1 MDVCQQYEMELN
13 LNKNKEFTVSF
24 LKKQPSLLPL
34 TVNDQ
39 LLEAVPTNK
48 LLGVMLTS
56 DLKWNKHDEY
66 ICSKARKRFYAL
78 RMLKRSSVPLSDLHS
93 VYRCFIWPVL
103 EYACPVWHTSLSLP
117 LKDDVGDIQQ
127 RTIRRIYPYLSYSL
141 GLHELN
147 LATLF
152 DGRQSLC
159 CPFYKSYLAS
169 VRKIKDLIPKPVGH
183 KYNFR
188 RRWSLPLL

>member
-1 MDVCQQYEMELN
+1 M
-13 LNKNKEFTVSF
+13 
-24 LKKQPSLLPL
+24 LPL

-56 DLKWNKHDEY
+56 DLKRNKHDEY

-78 RMLKRSSVPLSDLHS
+78 RMLKRSGVPLSDLRS
-93 VYRCFIWPVL
+93 VYRYFIRSVL
-103 EYACPVWHTSLSLP
+103 EYACPVWHTSLSLHWR
-117 LKDDVGDIQQ
+117 DDVGDIQR
-127 RTIRRIYPYLSYSL
+127 RTIWRIYPYLSYSL

-159 CPFYKSYLAS
+159 CSFYKSYLAS
-169 VRKIKDLIPKPVGH
+169 ARKIKHLIPKPVGH

-188 RRWSLPLL
+188 RAWSLPLL